1 MKPYVVNSTNLAIDI
16 GTFNAL
22 PGRTIKSSTKIK
34 ALLEEL
40 KKVKEKDVKGKS
52 IIFSQWTSMLDL
64 IEFSLKDQGWAFSR
78 LDGSM
83 NIQKRKQ
90 QIDAFKEKE
99 EITILLMS
107 LKAGGL
113 GLNLIEAN
121 NVFLLDPWWNPAAEE
136 QAIDRVHRVGQTK
149 PVHVIRFT
157 IQNSVEDRILA
168 LQEKKRKLAE
178 GALRKSEIATKLTVD
193 DLVDLFS

>member
-1 MKPYVVNSTNLAIDI
+1 
-16 GTFNAL
+16 
-22 PGRTIKSSTKIK
+22 
-34 ALLEEL
+34 
-40 KKVKEKDVKGKS
+40 
-52 IIFSQWTSMLDL
+52 
-64 IEFSLKDQGWAFSR
+64 
-78 LDGSM
+78 
-83 NIQKRKQ
+83 
-90 QIDAFKEKE
+90 
-99 EITILLMS
+99 
-107 LKAGGL
+107 
-113 GLNLIEAN
+113 LNLIEAN